1 VVDSDSCRWLY
12 NNAHAIFMLVT
23 KATETR
29 AEYAK
34 YLLLFHAKN
43 GYENAPRYYIIRA
56 LPLLFILYTLVFIPG
71 NF

>member
-1 VVDSDSCRWLY
+1 
-12 NNAHAIFMLVT
+12 MLAT
-23 KATETR
+23 KATETH

-43 GYENAPRYYIIRA
+43 GYENAPRCCVICA
-56 LPLLFILYTLVFIPG
+56 LPILFILYILVFIPD